1 VTVAIAP
8 GTSGAPTPAATPAA
22 ASAAHGAVAA
32 PAGRP
37 ALELRGVTKRFAV
50 PRGWREMLR
59 APREARW
66 KTALDALTLEVPE
79 GACYGVLGPNGAG
92 KTTLFRVLSGTVLP
106 DAGAVRVAGIDA
118 LADPARVRTR
128 LAPASNDERTLLW
141 RLDARGNLEL
151 YAALRGLAGAAAR
164 ARVDEALEV
173 VGLGDA
179 GRARVATF
187 SSGMRQR
194 LLVARALLAHPR
206 ILLLDEPTRSLD
218 PLAARSLRAFVRTE
232 LVARRGCTVVLA
244 THDTE
249 EALDVCDAV
258 AVLDRGRVVASGPA
272 RTLAATYCA
281 PAWTAW
287 VADAPDSLPARLV
300 AHGAA
305 RAAEWT
311 GQADGGFRAMR
322 LALDAGPEASARA
335 LARLQES
342 GRVAKFEAEP
352 ATLAT
357 LIGRVL
363 SGDGAQRDR
372 ARREDGGA
380 S

>member
-1 VTVAIAP
+1 MTLAIAP
-8 GTSGAPTPAATPAA
+8 GANDVPASAGLPAAQGTAA
-22 ASAAHGAVAA
+22 
-32 PAGRP
+32 RP
-37 ALELRGVTKRFAV
+37 AIELRAVSKRFAV
-50 PRGWREMLR
+50 PRGWREAMR

-66 KTALDALTLEVPE
+66 KTALDALSLDVPE

-106 DAGAVRVAGIDA
+106 DAGTVRVAGIDA
-118 LADPARVRTR
+118 LADPARVRTA

-164 ARVDEALEV
+164 ARIDEALDA
-173 VGLGDA
+173 VGLADA
-179 GRARVATF
+179 GRARVATY

-232 LVARRGCTVVLA
+232 LVERRGCTVVLA

-258 AVLDRGRVVASGPA
+258 AVLDRGRVVATGPA

-287 VADAPDSLPARLV
+287 IADAPDALPAWLV
-300 AHGAA
+300 AQGAA

-311 GQADGGFRAMR
+311 GRADGGFRAMR

-335 LARLQES
+335 LGRLQEA
-342 GRVAKFEAEP
+342 GRVARFEAEP
-352 ATLAT
+352 ASLAT

-363 SGDGAQRDR
+363 AGNAEGVT
-372 ARREDGGA
+372 
-380 S
+380 